1 MIKIDN
7 VLVPVDGSKH
17 SPNAITY
24 AAHLLNTH
32 NAKLYLLH
40 VIKELPRTIGGEGS
54 AELHEKARTEAMDM
68 LKKYLP
74 LIDNL
79 DIQVELLVRLRDFL
93 LFLC

>member
-40 VIKELPRTIGGEGS
+40 VIKELPKTIKGEGS
-54 AELHEKARTEAMDM
+54 AKIVDR
-68 LKKYLP
+68 YS
-74 LIDNL
+74 
-79 DIQVELLVRLRDFL
+79 
-93 LFLC
+93 